1 MKSEPTK
8 NTSAFCMMTYR
19 VLLVG
24 LFAWIAF
31 MTFELWTISNDLNV
45 TLERNKKLL
54 EAPAISPYSDPR
66 FLDPVESH

>member
-1 MKSEPTK
+1 
-8 NTSAFCMMTYR
+8 
-19 VLLVG
+19 
-24 LFAWIAF
+24 
-31 MTFELWTISNDLNV
+31 V